1 MTNEGIDNIWKVIS
15 KYREITNKS
24 GVFERHRKEQN
35 IKWVHDMVDDHLR
48 SLFAKHPGVNR
59 ILKDVERSVAGGVL
73 PAVAA
78 VQQLIAVFECKA
90 PEK

>member
-1 MTNEGIDNIWKVIS
+1 MANEGIDAIWKVIG
-15 KYREITNKS
+15 KYREITSKS
-24 GVFERHRKEQN
+24 GVFERHRREQS

-59 ILKDVERSVAGGVL
+59 IIKDIERSVAGGSL

-78 VQQLIAVFECKA
+78 VQQLIAVFECKS
-90 PEK
+90 